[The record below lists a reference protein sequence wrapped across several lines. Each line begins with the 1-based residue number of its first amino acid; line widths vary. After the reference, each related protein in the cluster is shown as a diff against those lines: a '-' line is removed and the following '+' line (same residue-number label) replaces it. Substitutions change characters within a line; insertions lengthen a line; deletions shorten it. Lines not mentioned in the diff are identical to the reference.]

1 MTTPRGRER
10 VSSGLRDSRQF
21 KCLLHDIHG
30 RTRVQ
35 REGGVREG
43 VCFQDTHSPTAGLA
57 EEQAMASVGSDP
69 SSHDSGP
76 LGYKGL
82 REGLRETDR
91 RGEETHHLS
100 REAVFT
106 FVWGFTTQFTKAVTK
121 IALGLA
127 FPHLS

>member
-1 MTTPRGRER
+1 MPPAGHTWQDKGTARGRGER
-10 VSSGLRDSRQF
+10 
-21 KCLLHDIHG
+21 
-30 RTRVQ
+30 
-35 REGGVREG
+35 GGVLSG
-43 VCFQDTHSPTAGLA
+43 HPQPHSRAGRGTSH
-57 EEQAMASVGSDP
+57 ASVGSDP

-106 FVWGFTTQFTKAVTK
+106 FVWGFTTQFMKAITK
-121 IALGLA
+121 IALGPG
-127 FPHLS
+127 FPIPIIKPVF